1 MCRYLPQ
8 SLAVP
13 GAPSRGD
20 QDIPDPLYD
29 DNSGLSEA
37 QRLHLVIKRM
47 QSACEGLLQHL
58 VDLQDRYSSSRTW
71 PSPHVK
77 LSLTFTSAGREEP
90 YKFQHSLML
99 ILPGTHQVQTSWV
112 CIGLAPG

>member
-37 QRLHLVIKRM
+37 QRLRLVIKRM

-58 VDLQDRYSSSRTW
+58 VNLQDRYVSSRT
-71 PSPHVK
+71 
-77 LSLTFTSAGREEP
+77 
-90 YKFQHSLML
+90 
-99 ILPGTHQVQTSWV
+99 
-112 CIGLAPG
+112 